1 MQSDTI
7 CAISSA
13 HGKGA
18 IAVIRISGHN
28 SIDVL
33 NKIYSPYGKKET
45 SKKLRRRVSV
55 GQITDGTKFI
65 DEVVVNEFYEPH
77 SYTGE
82 NLVEI
87 SCHGSTYIQ
96 NYLIELLI
104 KNECRIA
111 NKGEFTYRAFMNKKL
126 DLSQAEAVSE
136 LISSKT
142 SKSHELALKQM
153 RGGIS
158 SEIKILRDKLIKFAS
173 LIELELDFSQEDV
186 EFADRKELMT
196 LLDSIKF
203 KILAII
209 KSFKY
214 GNAIKNGVP
223 ISIVG
228 QPNSGKST
236 LLNKILN
243 EERSIVSDIEGT
255 TRDTIEEMINYNG
268 IEMRFIDTAGIR
280 NTDDKIEKIGISR
293 TYEKISSSLFILYL
307 IDRSNYNSSLTK
319 KEIQSIKSKI
329 SDEAKIIVLLNKFDL
344 NKSDF
349 KDNFLENFDC
359 FDISAKKNI
368 GVEKI
373 LKNIEQNVINWN
385 DINSDIVITNQR
397 HYSSLTNTISTIN
410 EIEKGLESKVSGE
423 FLSIDI
429 KKSLEYLG
437 EISGEI
443 SNEDLLD
450 SIFRDFCIGK

>member
-1 MQSDTI
+1 M
-7 CAISSA
+7 
-13 HGKGA
+13 
-18 IAVIRISGHN
+18 
-28 SIDVL
+28 
-33 NKIYSPYGKKET
+33 
-45 SKKLRRRVSV
+45 
-55 GQITDGTKFI
+55 
-65 DEVVVNEFYEPH
+65 
-77 SYTGE
+77 
-82 NLVEI
+82 
-87 SCHGSTYIQ
+87 
-96 NYLIELLI
+96 
-104 KNECRIA
+104 KNECRLA
-111 NKGEFTYRAFMNKKL
+111 NKGEFTLRAFMNKKL

-136 LISSKT
+136 LISSKN
-142 SKSHELALKQM
+142 SKSHDLALKQM

-158 SEIKILRDKLIKFAS
+158 SEIKLLRNKLIKFAS

-203 KILAII
+203 KILKII

-214 GNAIKNGVP
+214 GNAVKNGVP

-243 EERSIVSDIEGT
+243 EERSIVSEVEGT
-255 TRDTIEEMINYNG
+255 TRDTIEEVINYNG

-280 NTDDKIEKIGISR
+280 NTDDQIEKIGISR
-293 TYEKISSSLFILYL
+293 TFEKISSSLFILYL

-329 SDEAKIIVLLNKFDL
+329 SDEVKIIILLNKFDID
-344 NKSDF
+344 KSDLN
-349 KDNFLENFDC
+349 DYFLENFDC
-359 FDISAKKNI
+359 FDISAKKNLGI
-368 GVEKI
+368 EKI
-373 LKNIEQNVINWN
+373 LKKIEQDVINWN

-397 HYSSLTNTISTIN
+397 HYSSLTNTINTIN
-410 EIEKGLESKVSGE
+410 EIEKGLDLKVSGE